1 MTLLLVAFLSR
12 LWRRLRTGRAP
23 VPVLDHATP
32 ADIAFVLNH
41 PRTRYVVKD
50 EARVLV
56 FLLPT
61 TGDDLLL
68 LSGEQSKIWYGVAE
82 VLRRGE
88 VDALSI
94 GLRAADDVKRA
105 RA

>member
-1 MTLLLVAFLSR
+1 VTVLFLAFLSR

-23 VPVLDHATP
+23 VPALDHATS

-68 LSGEQSKIWYGVAE
+68 LSGEQSRIWYGVAE
-82 VLRRGE
+82 VLRRSE
-88 VDALSI
+88 VDALAL
-94 GLRAADDVKRA
+94 GLRAAESGKRA
-105 RA
+105 SA

>member
-1 MTLLLVAFLSR
+1 MTVLLLAFLSR
-12 LWRRLRTGRAP
+12 LLRRFRRRPAI
-23 VPVLDHATP
+23 VPMHMA
-32 ADIAFVLNH
+32 ASASDIAFVLNH

-68 LSGEQSKIWYGVAE
+68 LSGEQSRIWYGVAE
-82 VLRRGE
+82 VLRRSE
-88 VDALSI
+88 VDALAL
-94 GLRAADDVKRA
+94 GLRAAESGKRA
-105 RA
+105 SA